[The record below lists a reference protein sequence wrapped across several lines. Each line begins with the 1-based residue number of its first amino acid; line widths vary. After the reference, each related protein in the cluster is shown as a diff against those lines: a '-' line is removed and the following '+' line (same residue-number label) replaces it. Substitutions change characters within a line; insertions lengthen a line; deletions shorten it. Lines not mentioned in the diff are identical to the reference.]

1 MPHYNFI
8 EIGTSDFATLIQK
21 ATPDEIGIS
30 VDAVQEYL
38 DKLPSKP
45 GVSKLCAAISAEDGV
60 ATMYYIPLETILSM
74 GLPKW
79 MRGTNC
85 LGSPHPTVL
94 KYLDKANIP
103 ASIISTF
110 DIPVIGIASLL
121 TRYHATGIDYL
132 KIDTEGHDTVIM
144 NAYLDHCADH
154 PAHLASRIRFES
166 NALSCSEEV
175 AAVKVRLVSLGY
187 TVSNTKTDTIATR

>member
-21 ATPDEIGIS
+21 AKPEEIGIS

-38 DKLPSKP
+38 ARLPNKP
-45 GVSKLCAAISAEDGV
+45 RVKKLCAAISAEDGI
-60 ATMYYIPLETILSM
+60 ATMHYIPLETIQVM
-74 GLPKW
+74 MLPKW

-85 LGSPHPTVL
+85 IGSPHPTVL
-94 KYLDKANIP
+94 KYLEKNGIP
-103 ASIISTF
+103 TSIISTF
-110 DIPVIGIASLL
+110 DIPVIGIATLL
-121 TRYHATGIDYL
+121 MRYHVTGIDYL

-144 NAYLDHCADH
+144 NAYLDHCVDH
-154 PAHLASRIRFES
+154 PAHLASHIRFES